1 MLVDQA
7 TIIVRSGKGGDGK
20 VSFRR
25 EKYVPKGGPDGGD
38 GGNGGSVFVVA
49 TPGVDTLLDFSGRHH
64 WNAQDGRPGGSRQCY
79 GASGADLEIK
89 VPPGT
94 LIYDA
99 DTQELICDLATPGQR
114 VIVAQGGKGGYG
126 NEHFKSATNQAPRQ
140 YTPGQP
146 AQQRTLELELKLI
159 ADIGLIGKPNAGK
172 STLLSRVS
180 KARPKIADY
189 PFTTLQPNLG
199 IAELSGYRRLVIAD
213 IPGLIEGASQGQGLG
228 NRFLR
233 HIERT
238 RCLVHLLGL
247 DPFFIDQDPAQ
258 QADQLL
264 QDYSTIDD
272 ELASYSQELTK
283 KPRMILLNKIDLL
296 PQPDDLPRLLERI
309 ERAIGRRPLACSA
322 VTGSGVPEVLEASW
336 SMARGH
342 NDNAWPSQA
351 TGRG

>member
-7 TIIVRSGKGGDGK
+7 TIIVRSGKGGDGH

-38 GGNGGSVFVVA
+38 GGDGGSVYLVA

-64 WNAQDGRPGGSRQCY
+64 WHAQDGRPGGSRQCF
-79 GASGADLEIK
+79 GASGSDLEIQ

-94 LIYDA
+94 LVYDA
-99 DTQELICDLATPGQR
+99 ESGDRISDLEAAGQR
-114 VIVAQGGKGGYG
+114 IIVARGGRGGYG

-140 YTPGQP
+140 YTPGEP
-146 AQQRTLELELKLI
+146 AQERTLQLELKLI

-180 KARPKIADY
+180 QARPKIADY

-213 IPGLIEGASQGQGLG
+213 IPGLIEGASQGHGLG

-238 RCLVHLLGL
+238 RCLVHVIGV
-247 DPFFIDQDPAQ
+247 DPLWTNQEPADHEQ
-258 QADQLL
+258 QLL
-264 QDYSTIDD
+264 RDYHTIHE
-272 ELASYSQELTK
+272 ELASYSKELVN
-283 KPRMILLNKIDLL
+283 KPRIILLNKIDLL
-296 PQPDDLPRLLERI
+296 PHQEAAKALLDRLQQGLDL
-309 ERAIGRRPLACSA
+309 RPVACSA
-322 VTGSGVPEVLEASW
+322 VTGAGIPEMLEACW
-336 SMARGH
+336 SMARG
-342 NDNAWPSQA
+342 
-351 TGRG
+351 TGQTQRS